1 MVKKLWKLLHWEK
14 LRIFLPAKHMHD
26 GNYEQNRTTYT
37 HRRIGEKFTLNK
49 FQSLQSRSFRI
60 DFSRHTSSLGRELWK
75 KLEKNFFFF
84 CFPLLSKTFTFSFS
98 HDISA
103 PAERMR
109 CRVRYFYPPKKGF
122 SCVWIIY
129 NLLSGPSSE
138 SGSWIF
144 IANSRHSSDLS
155 SSPSLTH
162 IFLPLAEAFMIRNTE
177 WVNAYFTSTRRA
189 ASSCVIGPDIAVVRY
204 KKGLNICEACSRA
217 RVSVWISDWKRR
229 QFRRRKSA
237 WERTFFMHNMMSK
250 KNCHFLTD
258 WKKLTELDWMVK
270 GEMLL

>member
-1 MVKKLWKLLHWEK
+1 MTFLLLPSEWDVEFVTFI
-14 LRIFLPAKHMHD
+14 LRK
-26 GNYEQNRTTYT
+26 
-37 HRRIGEKFTLNK
+37 
-49 FQSLQSRSFRI
+49 
-60 DFSRHTSSLGRELWK
+60 
-75 KLEKNFFFF
+75 
-84 CFPLLSKTFTFSFS
+84 
-98 HDISA
+98 
-103 PAERMR
+103 
-109 CRVRYFYPPKKGF
+109 KKGF

-250 KNCHFLTD
+250 KIVIFWLIEKNSLSSIE
-258 WKKLTELDWMVK
+258 WSKVK
-270 GEMLL
+270 CCCSMQWERR